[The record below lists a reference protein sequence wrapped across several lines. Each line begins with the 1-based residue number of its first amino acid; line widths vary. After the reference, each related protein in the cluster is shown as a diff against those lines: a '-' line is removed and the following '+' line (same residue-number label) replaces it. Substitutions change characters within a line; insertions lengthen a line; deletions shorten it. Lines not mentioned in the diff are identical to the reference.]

1 MCILYYVCMPWL
13 RVGLF
18 SRCSTV
24 NCAVRMQRVFQIR
37 QMADNDKRRNHVQ
50 LANFIIARIGL
61 VRALQVLMYGEWI
74 ACKER
79 VDPRIW
85 GESGAKLVGTDK
97 EGYGLACACSCRPVC
112 IWKDEAALL
121 PHQASPFQ
129 PVVLYFPRIFAAHIS
144 PTNPT
149 QRHYMANIQQ
159 QSQQMQPLHISF
171 SGISHS

>member
-1 MCILYYVCMPWL
+1 MAARGPFLWMFHCEL
-13 RVGLF
+13 R
-18 SRCSTV
+18 STYAKSV
-24 NCAVRMQRVFQIR
+24 PDQ
-37 QMADNDKRRNHVQ
+37 ADGDKRRNHVQ
-50 LANFIIARIGL
+50 SADFIIARIGL

-97 EGYGLACACSCRPVC
+97 EGYDLACACSCRPVC

-121 PHQASPFQ
+121 PHQASAFQ
-129 PVVLYFPRIFAAHIS
+129 SVVLYFPRIFATHIS

-149 QRHYMANIQQ
+149 QRHYMSNIQQ
-159 QSQQMQPLHISF
+159 QSQQMQPLDISL